1 MTAGRPKKKDVEPI
15 VRMHINLD
23 IFHANLFA
31 KFVEESNSPSK
42 REAFNSLLELVVQN
56 EEIKRKIDKFA
67 LAERAAKL
75 QRDADIVKAQ
85 LAKLELEEQK
95 NEEMSKLLRQTRMYM
110 VAAFRMLYNSSRNG
124 ITMFPEAIQ
133 KLYGISFDISKC
145 NANWKII
152 SGMDDDELVS
162 FLAIRK
168 VPGKAKK
175 EEEIMREM
183 QNE

>member
-1 MTAGRPKKKDVEPI
+1 MRVGRPQKKDLEPK
-15 VRMHINLD
+15 VQEHINLD
-23 IFHANLFA
+23 VFHANIFH
-31 KFVEESNSPSK
+31 KFVEEGNFASK
-42 REAFNSLLELVVQN
+42 TEAFNYLIELVGHKEV
-56 EEIKRKIDKFA
+56 KTLIDEYTLEA
-67 LAERAAKL
+67 RYTKL

-85 LAKLELEEQK
+85 LAKFKLEKQK
-95 NEEMSKLLRQTRMYM
+95 NAEMSKLLRQSRMYM
-110 VAAFRMLYNSSRNG
+110 VVAFRTLYNSSRNG
-124 ITMFPEAIQ
+124 ITMFPEAIR